1 MNKPL
6 LEVKS
11 LYKTFDK
18 QPFSIL
24 NNISFDLYEGDSMA
38 ITGVSGSGKSTLLH
52 MLAGLDHPSSGEVNL
67 CNHALSNMNN
77 QQLAEIRGH
86 LVGFIF

>member
-38 ITGVSGSGKSTLLH
+38 ITGVSGSGKSTLLT
-52 MLAGLDHPSSGEVNL
+52 
-67 CNHALSNMNN
+67 C
-77 QQLAEIRGH
+77 
-86 LVGFIF
+86 